1 MFTVEQTAFM
11 LIDVQGKL
19 ADIVQ
24 NSEGMLHKQEQLIQ
38 GMRTLDVPIICM
50 EQYPKGLGPT
60 KEQLRQHLE
69 GVPTYEKIE
78 FNGML
83 NEGIRQ
89 AVEQLGR
96 KQFVLAGIESH
107 ICVYQ
112 TALSLKREGY
122 DVAVVED
129 AVSSRYAEDKE
140 RAMSMLRH
148 EGVKIVGVETIL
160 YELLQRAGTAEFK
173 QILQYVK

>member
-1 MFTVEQTAFM
+1 MFTVERTAFM

-24 NSEGMLHKQEQLIQ
+24 NSERMLQKQEQLIQ
-38 GMRTLDVPIICM
+38 GMRTLDIPIICM

-112 TALSLKREGY
+112 TALSLKREG
-122 DVAVVED
+122 
-129 AVSSRYAEDKE
+129 
-140 RAMSMLRH
+140 
-148 EGVKIVGVETIL
+148 
-160 YELLQRAGTAEFK
+160 
-173 QILQYVK
+173 